1 MLFNSIE
8 FIFFA
13 SVVFFVTLKLH
24 HIHSSAP
31 KYFLIAVSLVFYSL
45 WKLSDLPILLLSLV
59 GNFIL
64 VLLFCSASAG
74 TRKIYLWLSIT
85 ANLALLLWFKLGLAQ
100 NPVIAN
106 LLGITPS
113 TETSS
118 LPLGISFF
126 TFQLIAY
133 HVAIARGASPLK
145 FSDYAFVICFFPH
158 LVAGPLVQHRFMLQ
172 QITRSSAFR
181 FRASSVFAGISLF
194 IIGLSKK
201 VLIADPLA
209 SYSNL
214 IFNAADAG
222 IAPGLSTA
230 WIGSIAG
237 VLNFYFDFSGYSDM
251 ASGLALIVGIR
262 LPMNFFSPLKA
273 VSLDEFWKRWNIS
286 VTQFIRDHVFRP
298 LAGKNLR
305 IPRHLVAILVTMM
318 IAGMW
323 HGDSWNFF
331 IWGALHGL
339 LLAIQ
344 HAKLLVWRKPATRNL
359 SQARKLL
366 GWAQTQFFIISLG
379 CLFQTHTLS
388 GAVAVLKGL
397 FGLNIATKPIE
408 LPPLFDQSLVAI
420 PEILWGLQTPINLLN
435 YISANAVVVMIIFAW
450 GLCLFTPNSVQLLG
464 RYRPVFDS
472 TNLLRKGHTP
482 KLSGINVFGWQMA
495 APGLPW
501 VLIMGALF
509 ALSLLRIMFHEPSV
523 FNYYHF

>member
-8 FIFFA
+8 FILFA
-13 SVVFFVTLKLH
+13 LIVFFVTIKLR

-31 KYFLIAVSLVFYSL
+31 KYFLIAVSLIFYSL
-45 WKLSDLPILLLSLV
+45 WNLSDLPILLSSLV

-64 VLLFCSASAG
+64 VLLFCSASAS
-74 TRKIYLWLSIT
+74 TRKIYLWLSII
-85 ANLALLLWFKLGLAQ
+85 ANLALLLWFKLGLAHS
-100 NPVIAN
+100 PVIAN
-106 LLGITPS
+106 FFAITSS
-113 TETSS
+113 TRTSS

-172 QITRSSAFR
+172 QITRNSAFR
-181 FRASSVFAGISLF
+181 FRATSVFAGISLF

-209 SYSNL
+209 SYSTL
-214 IFNAADAG
+214 VFSAADAG
-222 IAPGLSTA
+222 VAPSLFTA
-230 WIGSIAG
+230 WVGSIAG

-298 LAGKNLR
+298 LAGKSLK
-305 IPRHLVAILVTMM
+305 IPRHLAAILVTMM

-323 HGDSWNFF
+323 HGDSWNFL

-344 HAKLLVWRKPATRNL
+344 HAKLLVLRQPATRNL
-359 SQARKLL
+359 SPMRKLI
-366 GWAQTQFFIISLG
+366 GWMQTQFFIISLG

-388 GAVAVLKGL
+388 GAIAVLKGL
-397 FGLNIATKPIE
+397 FGFNIANPPLK
-408 LPPLFDQSLVAI
+408 LPPLFDLSLAVVPEVLWGWQAPVAI
-420 PEILWGLQTPINLLN
+420 LSYLSE
-435 YISANAVVVMIIFAW
+435 NAVVVMIVFAW
-450 GLCLFTPNSVQLLG
+450 GLCLFAPNSVQLLG

-472 TNLLRKGHTP
+472 TNLLRKGQEP
-482 KLSGINVFGWQMA
+482 KLSGVNAWGWKVG
-495 APGLPW
+495 APGFSW
-501 VLIMGALF
+501 AVVMGGLF
-509 ALSLLRIMFHEPSV
+509 ALSLLRIMFHEPTV